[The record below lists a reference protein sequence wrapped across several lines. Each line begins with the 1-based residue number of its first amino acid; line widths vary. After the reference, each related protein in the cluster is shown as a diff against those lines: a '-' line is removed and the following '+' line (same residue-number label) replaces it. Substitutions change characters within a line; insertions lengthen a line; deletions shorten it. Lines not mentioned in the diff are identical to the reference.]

1 MRKSAL
7 YYLHHTFMALSFLR
21 GLSTYLGNV
30 FRWLRTHKFLTV
42 VIVLALAYGAYWG
55 YGKLTSTSGET
66 TYTLGTVASSTI
78 VSSISA
84 TGQIAASDSVNISA
98 KVSGDITGVYVKEG
112 QKVGAGQALFSID
125 STDARNKVIQ
135 AENSLATS
143 KLQFQKDSAQAP
155 IDYQK
160 AQDTLAQDE
169 QDLSDT
175 YTDTYNTLSGVYLNL
190 PAVMTGTQDA
200 LYGYQMSSNKS
211 QWNLD
216 VLVNLFQNQEARAQ
230 AEQFADKAKADYQ
243 SARVTYDAAVDAY
256 KSTSR
261 TSGRDTLEKLLQDS
275 YDMTTSVAQV
285 AQSEL
290 NFLNTVS
297 DLAQSYNIQLPTY
310 FSTLSSNERT
320 YLSTANTQQSNL
332 ASQKKALTTAKQAV
346 VTDEQNITLLQVGN
360 TTQGTNPI
368 SLQVSAA
375 NIAAA
380 EQNLQ
385 QLKDAL
391 ADYTVRAPFGGTVAT
406 VSASKGDTSSGTLA
420 TMVTTQQLAQ
430 LSVNEVDAAKIRVG
444 QKATLT
450 YDAIDDLTMTGKVAS
465 IDTVGTVS
473 QGVVSYTI
481 KIALDTQDTRVK
493 PGMTVNASIITDTRA
508 DVLAVPSSAIKTTGG
523 RSYVLEFEPPVALTQ
538 GSNTYTTA
546 ATPQQIQV
554 TTGIS
559 DDTSVEI
566 TSGLTL
572 GEQIVIKSS
581 SAAAQTTTSTNRNSS
596 FGGPGIRL

>member
-1 MRKSAL
+1 MSLLRSVSARL
-7 YYLHHTFMALSFLR
+7 GAAWCW
-21 GLSTYLGNV
+21 GLS
-30 FRWLRTHKFLTV
+30 HKLISLIIIAAV
-42 VIVLALAYGAYWG
+42 AYGTYWG
-55 YGKLTSTSGET
+55 YGKFTSTSGET

-84 TGQIAASDSVNISA
+84 TGQIAASDSVNIAA
-98 KVSGDITGVYVKEG
+98 KVSGDITGVYVKDG
-112 QKVGAGQALFSID
+112 QKVSAGQALFSID
-125 STDARNKVIQ
+125 STDARNKVTQ

-175 YTDTYNTLSGVYLNL
+175 YADTYNTLSGVYLNL

-211 QWNLD
+211 QWNVD
-216 VLVNLFQNQEARAQ
+216 ILVNLFQNQDARAQ
-230 AEQFADKAKADYQ
+230 AQQFADKAKADYQ
-243 SARVTYDAAVDAY
+243 SARATYDAAVDDY

-275 YDMTTSVAQV
+275 YDMTTSVAQA

-310 FSTLSSNERT
+310 FSTLTSNERT

-332 ASQKKALTTAKQAV
+332 ATQKKALITAKQAV
-346 VTDEQNITLLQVGN
+346 VTDQQNITLLQVGN

-368 SLQVSAA
+368 SLQVSAQ

-391 ADYTVRAPFGGTVAT
+391 ADYTVRAPFFGTVAT

-420 TMVTTQQLAQ
+420 TMVTTQKLAE
-430 LSVNEVDAAKIRVG
+430 LSVNEVDAAKIQVG

-450 YDAIDDLTMTGKVAS
+450 YDAIDGLTMTGKVAS

-481 KIALDTQDTRVK
+481 KIALDTQEARVK
-493 PGMTVNASIITDTRA
+493 PGMTVNASIITDTRI
-508 DVLAVPSSAIKTTGG
+508 DVLAVPSSAVKTTGG
-523 RSYVLEFEPPVALTQ
+523 RSYVLAFEPAAALPQ
-538 GSNTYTTA
+538 GSSTYTTA
-546 ATPQQIQV
+546 TVPQQIPV

-566 TSGLTL
+566 LSGLTL
-572 GEQIVIKSS
+572 GEQIVVKS
-581 SAAAQTTTSTNRNSS
+581 SAATAQTVTAGTNRNSG